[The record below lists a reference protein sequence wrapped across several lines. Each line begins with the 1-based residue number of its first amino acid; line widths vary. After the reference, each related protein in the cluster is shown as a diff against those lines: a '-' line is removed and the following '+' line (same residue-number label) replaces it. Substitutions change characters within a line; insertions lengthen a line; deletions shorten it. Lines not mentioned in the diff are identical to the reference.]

1 MCRSEETVSQTDSE
15 VTNLIEFITR
25 VIHHQAFNLNRD
37 IRTDTKKILRVGV
50 YGSFISPR
58 QRRWRDERGRKKT
71 TEFITKTKNVSLL
84 LSPLKLSVRQKRQL
98 ELFHWHWDIV
108 GVYPSTC
115 LALHRPFFFF
125 SKKVFIHKDRSPHE
139 TMQSAVAPDEYCFIT
154 QGKSSW
160 KWGCRVKHYK
170 QCKNVFFFM

>member
-98 ELFHWHWDIV
+98 ELSLTLRHCRSLSINMF
-108 GVYPSTC
+108 ST
-115 LALHRPFFFF
+115 ASTIFFFF
-125 SKKVFIHKDRSPHE
+125 QKSVYTQRP
-139 TMQSAVAPDEYCFIT
+139 IT
-154 QGKSSW
+154 A
-160 KWGCRVKHYK
+160 
-170 QCKNVFFFM
+170 